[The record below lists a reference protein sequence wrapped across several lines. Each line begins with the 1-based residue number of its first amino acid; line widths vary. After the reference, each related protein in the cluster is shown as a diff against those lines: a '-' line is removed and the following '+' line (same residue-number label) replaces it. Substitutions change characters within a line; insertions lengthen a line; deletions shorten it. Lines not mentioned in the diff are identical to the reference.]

1 MNTKM
6 TKKEFDKLLANKLF
20 SEFAADLSSATDEQ
34 IWKALE
40 IAQAKEFV
48 QKLPLELD
56 SHWMR
61 YETDTL
67 EIHEN
72 MRHSVAVLSYG
83 G

>member
-1 MNTKM
+1 MIGP
-6 TKKEFDKLLANKLF
+6 DKNKIHF
-20 SEFAADLSSATDEQ
+20 
-34 IWKALE
+34 
-40 IAQAKEFV
+40 
-48 QKLPLELD
+48 LELD

-61 YETDTL
+61 YETDIL